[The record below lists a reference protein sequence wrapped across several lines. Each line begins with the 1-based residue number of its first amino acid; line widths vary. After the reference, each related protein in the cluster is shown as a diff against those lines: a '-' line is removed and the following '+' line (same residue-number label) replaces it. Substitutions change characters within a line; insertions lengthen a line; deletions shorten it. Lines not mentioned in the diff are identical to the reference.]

1 MKKVICTIIVCSM
14 FLTLLIGCGAKFEVS
29 VNNSEETTFESTGQE
44 SIQESTTVLSE
55 ETPAK
60 AEVTFLRD
68 DGMHCY
74 YKVEPYKILDRFV
87 KDNNGSLRKR
97 FDIQV
102 ENLNRI
108 IAADDKVNFYVYVCT
123 RMQDTAYAR
132 ELFPDEAATQDYV
145 SEFIAS
151 IKDCK
156 GIGQLD
162 IDTIE
167 KRKEKIWDTDH
178 HWSAMG
184 AYSAYV
190 DVINMM
196 NKNTPEIG
204 DPLELNPGKLIVFD
218 DVKARGSYA
227 NTLQFDEYTEP
238 LKVLDINIP
247 AFTKRSL
254 YTPAYDTYKAGN
266 FNRDTFADHY
276 VQYYNNTT
284 VRRYKLA
291 EPKNERNLLLIG
303 DSYTWWFSWLIASN
317 FANVYIYLPPWDEPT
332 IDYNQYIQKNNI
344 TDVLIMQ
351 FSDRLLYDYYND
363 NSLKRIKTN

>member
-1 MKKVICTIIVCSM
+1 MKKAICTIIICSM
-14 FLTLLIGCGAKFEVS
+14 FLTLLMGCSAKMEET
-29 VNNSEETTFESTGQE
+29 NNSEEITFESTVQE
-44 SIQESTTVLSE
+44 SIQESTTVVTAE
-55 ETPAK
+55 PPVK
-60 AEVTFLRD
+60 VEVTFLKD
-68 DGMHCY
+68 DGMHRY
-74 YKVEPYKILDRFV
+74 YKIEPYKILDRFV
-87 KDNNGSLRKR
+87 KDENGSLRKK

-108 IAADDKVNFYVYVCT
+108 IAATDKVNFYVYVCT
-123 RMQDTAYAR
+123 RMQDTAYSHD
-132 ELFPDEAATQDYV
+132 LFPDEVATYDYV
-145 SEFIAS
+145 SEFMAS
-151 IKDCK
+151 LKGAK

-196 NKNTPEIG
+196 KKDTPEIG

-218 DVKARGSYA
+218 NVKARGSYA
-227 NTLQFDEYTEP
+227 NILQFDEYWEP

-247 AFTKRSL
+247 DFTKKSI
-254 YTPAYDTYKAGN
+254 YTPAYDTYSAGN
-266 FNRDTFADHY
+266 FNRDMFADHY
-276 VQYYNNTT
+276 VLYYNNTA

-332 IDYNQYIQKNNI
+332 FDYNQYIQANNI
-344 TDVLIMQ
+344 TDVLMMQ

-363 NSLKRIKTN
+363 SSLKGIKTN

>member
-1 MKKVICTIIVCSM
+1 MKKLIYTIIICFM
-14 FLTLLIGCGAKFEVS
+14 FLTLLTGCSAK
-29 VNNSEETTFESTGQE
+29 SEETVSISEESTFESTVQE
-44 SIQESTTVLSE
+44 SIQESTTVVSE
-55 ETPAK
+55 ETPMK
-60 AEVTFLRD
+60 TEVTFLRD
-68 DGMHCY
+68 DGMHTY

-87 KDNNGSLRKR
+87 KDNNGSLRKK

-102 ENLNRI
+102 DNLNRI
-108 IAADDKVNFYVYVCT
+108 IAANDQVNFYVYVCT
-123 RMQDTAYAR
+123 RMQDTAYSQD
-132 ELFPDEAATQDYV
+132 LFPNEIATQDYV
-145 SEFIAS
+145 SEFMTS
-151 IKDCK
+151 IEGCE

-162 IDTIE
+162 IDTME

-196 NKNTPEIG
+196 KKDTPEIG

-218 DVKARGSYA
+218 QVKARGSYA
-227 NTLQFDEYTEP
+227 NTLQFDEYSEP
-238 LKVLDINIP
+238 FKVLDINIP
-247 AFTKRSL
+247 AFTKRSI
-254 YTPAYDTYKAGN
+254 YTPAYDIYKAGS
-266 FNRDTFADHY
+266 FNKGTFADHY
-276 VQYYNNTT
+276 VLFYNNTA

-291 EPKNERNLLLIG
+291 EPNNERNLLLIG

-332 IDYNQYIQKNNI
+332 FDYNQYIQDNNI
-344 TDVLIMQ
+344 TDVLMMQ

-363 NSLKRIKTN
+363 SLLKRIKTN